1 MKSLTRIGSLMSC
14 GLFAL
19 SIASAL
25 AFDCPNTQ
33 KAVMAYCDKTAK
45 VSGVDQVKL
54 TQAKTMLDETM
65 KKHEADNHQGA
76 MTEMAEAMTLITHA
90 RSQPPISRG
99 LAVAPCFI
107 RIVNCLTFARAQDT
121 RLPGSFLPH
130 NRGANPQ
137 FPHLSSQWLQPP
149 QPHAIF
155 LSGD

>member
-1 MKSLTRIGSLMSC
+1 MVWRYSMHLLHEEDRMKALTGIGSLMSC

-90 RSQPPISRG
+90 RS
-99 LAVAPCFI
+99 
-107 RIVNCLTFARAQDT
+107 
-121 RLPGSFLPH
+121 
-130 NRGANPQ
+130 
-137 FPHLSSQWLQPP
+137 
-149 QPHAIF
+149 
-155 LSGD
+155 

>member
-1 MKSLTRIGSLMSC
+1 MPVVGGTTPTTTVVWREILHLLHDKDGMKSLTRIGSLMSC

-33 KAVMAYCDKTAK
+33 KAVMTYCDKTAK

-90 RSQPPISRG
+90 RS
-99 LAVAPCFI
+99 
-107 RIVNCLTFARAQDT
+107 
-121 RLPGSFLPH
+121 
-130 NRGANPQ
+130 
-137 FPHLSSQWLQPP
+137 
-149 QPHAIF
+149 
-155 LSGD
+155 